1 MKASLKDCSI
11 LHPFFTF
18 TGSQHPSLQ
27 LVSQFSSTDLPP
39 HHLFHSESTQIC
51 SQAKKKKCTCKCLN
65 SFPLHPSLQ
74 VSIICPSQV
83 SLQVIATI
91 LLPGLTMKPDNTFS
105 QSSES
110 VSHYDW
116 HTNSQLEHIT
126 PTGIPLLSR
135 LHSDSFWPS
144 ILNQVWTKGL
154 RQKKP
159 DVPPPG
165 WHSSIPYVHL
175 TAPEQQQEW
184 DLNHKTAEAETVYFI
199 MGKFN
204 TLYDTSLSLFLN

>member
-1 MKASLKDCSI
+1 MKASLKGCSI
-11 LHPFFTF
+11 LHPFFMF

-39 HHLFHSESTQIC
+39 HHQFHSESSKIC
-51 SQAKKKKCTCKCLN
+51 SQTKKKKCTCKCLS
-65 SFPLHPSLQ
+65 SFPLQPCLQ
-74 VSIICPSQV
+74 VSICPSQV
-83 SLQVIATI
+83 SHQVIATI
-91 LLPGLTMKPDNTFS
+91 LLPGLTMKPGNTFS

-126 PTGIPLLSR
+126 PTGIPLVSR

-144 ILNQVWTKGL
+144 ILKQVWTKGL
-154 RQKKP
+154 RQKKTT

-165 WHSSIPYVHL
+165 WHSPIPYVHL

-184 DLNHKTAEAETVYFI
+184 DLDHKIAEAEAVYFI

-204 TLYDTSLSLFLN
+204 TLYDTTLSLCLN